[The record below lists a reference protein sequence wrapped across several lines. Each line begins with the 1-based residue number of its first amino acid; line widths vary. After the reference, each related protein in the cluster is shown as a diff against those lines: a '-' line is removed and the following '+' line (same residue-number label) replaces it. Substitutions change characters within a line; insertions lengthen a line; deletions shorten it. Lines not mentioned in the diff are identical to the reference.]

1 MIVMVPGDN
10 FNHNFSRHD
19 AQRIASTVGTVND
32 WRISFRVTSLNRL
45 RISRVRSD
53 FGDRVSRGYGPFEA
67 QPARPDAIAARAAI
81 KLVRARLMWRG
92 GFITRLQSIGYR
104 DLR

>member
-1 MIVMVPGDN
+1 MVPGDN

-45 RISRVRSD
+45 SPDEIATRKDRQDQGCRS
-53 FGDRVSRGYGPFEA
+53 
-67 QPARPDAIAARAAI
+67 
-81 KLVRARLMWRG
+81 WR
-92 GFITRLQSIGYR
+92 FNRTDQSKY
-104 DLR
+104 